1 MVAVIKAGH
10 SLHRIFNYNENK
22 VREGIAEIIG
32 GENYPFDPEEMA
44 VTMRLNRLLKQMD
57 LRRDIKVNS
66 VHISLNFH
74 PSESHLDNKKLMEIA
89 GVYMEKLGFGKQPF
103 LVYRHHDAGH
113 PHLHLVTTNITP
125 ESGRIDLH
133 HLARRKSEPA
143 RKEVE
148 EIFHLTPAE
157 GQQAKERYKVE
168 PVTLARI
175 NYGKTE
181 SKKAMTTVLNHVLAN
196 YKFTSLPEL
205 NAVLRQYNII
215 ADRGSEDSRVFKAN
229 GLVYR
234 ILDGHGNPVGVPIK
248 ASDFYNRPTL
258 KFLESRYGIN
268 QVKRT
273 PYKGRVKNAI
283 DMALLGG
290 KMSLQELVDKLRQQ
304 GIHAALRQNESGLI
318 YGITYVDHTTKCVF
332 NGSTLG
338 KQYSAKAI
346 QERCLSEQQSPA
358 AFAAQKAMGLQSS
371 PHASPTETASA
382 ETSSV
387 SINPLDVLLQTEHV
401 SDYIPYPLKGSKKK
415 RKERSRIC
423 SLLSVLMLCK
433 KGERMCSPFLF
444 IGAKVAKLFTFYQ
457 LL

>member
-1 MVAVIKAGH
+1 MVAVIKSGH

-22 VREGIAEIIG
+22 IKEGVAEIIG
-32 GENYPFDPEEMA
+32 GENYPFDPDEMT
-44 VTMRLNRLLKQMD
+44 VTMRLNRLLKQME
-57 LRRDIKVNS
+57 LRPDIKVNS

-148 EIFHLTPAE
+148 KMFGLIPAE
-157 GQQAKERYKVE
+157 GQQTKERYKVE

-175 NYGKTE
+175 NYGRTE
-181 SKKAMTTVLNHVLAN
+181 SKKAMTTVLNHVLNN
-196 YKFTSLPEL
+196 YRFTSLSEL

-229 GLVYR
+229 GLIYR
-234 ILDGHGNPVGVPIK
+234 ILDGQGNPVGVPIK
-248 ASDFYNRPTL
+248 ASDFHNKPTL
-258 KFLESRYGIN
+258 KFLEGRYPIN
-268 QVKRT
+268 EVKRS

-290 KMSLQELVDKLRQQ
+290 KTTLKELSDILRQQ
-304 GIHAALRQNESGLI
+304 GIHAALRQNDTGLI

-332 NGSTLG
+332 NGSALG

-346 QERCLSEQQSPA
+346 QERCLIEQHSPA
-358 AFAAQKAMGLQSS
+358 ALAAQKAMGLQSS
-371 PHASPTETASA
+371 LQAAPTATKEA

-387 SINPLDVLLQTEHV
+387 SVNPLDVLLQTEHV
-401 SDYIPYPLKGSKKK
+401 SDYVPYPLKGGKKK
-415 RKERSRIC
+415 
-423 SLLSVLMLCK
+423 K
-433 KGERMCSPFLF
+433 KGKKPNL
-444 IGAKVAKLFTFYQ
+444 
-457 LL
+457 